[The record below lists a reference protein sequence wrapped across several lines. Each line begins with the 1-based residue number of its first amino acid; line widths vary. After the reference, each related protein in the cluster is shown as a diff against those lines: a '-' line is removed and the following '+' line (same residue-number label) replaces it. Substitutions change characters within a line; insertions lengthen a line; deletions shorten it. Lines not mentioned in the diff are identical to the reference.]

1 MKVQILQYIVVNQ
14 KQSKR
19 GDVFD
24 EENVQAYL
32 PVADSFWFTAHL
44 RSLTSGQAFPQCVFS
59 HWDIINQD
67 PFDVKSLWN
76 YYDYKEKRKGLKQEF
91 PVLTDYIDKI

>member
-1 MKVQILQYIVVNQ
+1 MSMLLTK
-14 KQSKR
+14 KKS
-19 GDVFD
+19 DVFN

-32 PVADSFWFTAHL
+32 PIPESFWFTAHL
-44 RSLTSGQAFPQCVFS
+44 RSLTSGQAFPQWVFS
-59 HWDIINQD
+59 YWDIINQD

>member
-44 RSLTSGQAFPQCVFS
+44 RSLTSGQAFPQWVFS
-59 HWDIINQD
+59 YWDIINQD

-76 YYDYKEKRKGLKQEF
+76 YYDYKEKRKTTKTRISCSYWL
-91 PVLTDYIDKI
+91 YW

>member
-1 MKVQILQYIVVNQ
+1 MLWIRNN
-14 KQSKR
+14 R
-19 GDVFD
+19 NEDVFD
-24 EENVQAYL
+24 EENVEAYL

-44 RSLTSGQAFPQCVFS
+44 RSLTSEQAFPQWVFS
-59 HWDIINQD
+59 YWDIINQD

-76 YYDYKEKRKGLKQEF
+76 YYDYKEKRKRLKQEF

>member
-24 EENVQAYL
+24 EENVEAYL
-32 PVADSFWFTAHL
+32 PVAESFWFTAHL
-44 RSLTSGQAFPQCVFS
+44 RSLTSVQAFPQWVFS
-59 HWDIINQD
+59 YWDIINQE

-76 YYDYKEKRKGLKQEF
+76 YYIIRKKGK
-91 PVLTDYIDKI
+91 D

>member
-1 MKVQILQYIVVNQ
+1 MFVDASPNEEMMSLMKKI
-14 KQSKR
+14 
-19 GDVFD
+19 
-24 EENVQAYL
+24 QAYL
-32 PVADSFWFTAHL
+32 PVAESFWFTAHL
-44 RSLTSGQAFPQCVFS
+44 RSLTSVQAFPQWVFS
-59 HWDIINQD
+59 YWDIINQD

>member
-1 MKVQILQYIVVNQ
+1 LKVQILQYIVVNQ

-44 RSLTSGQAFPQCVFS
+44 RSLTSVQAFPQ
-59 HWDIINQD
+59 
-67 PFDVKSLWN
+67 
-76 YYDYKEKRKGLKQEF
+76 
-91 PVLTDYIDKI
+91 

>member
-24 EENVQAYL
+24 EENVEAYL

-44 RSLTSGQAFPQCVFS
+44 KSLTSVQAFPQLVFS

>member
-1 MKVQILQYIVVNQ
+1 MKVQILQSIVVNQ

-24 EENVQAYL
+24 EENIKAYL

-44 RSLTSGQAFPQCVFS
+44 RSLTSVQAFPQWVFS
-59 HWDIINQD
+59 HLDIINQD

-76 YYDYKEKRKGLKQEF
+76 YCEYKEKERTETRITCSCWL
-91 PVLTDYIDKI
+91 YW